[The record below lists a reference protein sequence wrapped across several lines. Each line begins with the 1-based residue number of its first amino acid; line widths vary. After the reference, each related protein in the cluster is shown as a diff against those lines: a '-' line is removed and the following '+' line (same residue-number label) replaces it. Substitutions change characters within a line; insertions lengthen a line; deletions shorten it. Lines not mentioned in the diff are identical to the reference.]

1 MIAIVDYEIGNLYSI
16 SKALARLGEEVVI
29 TNQAQVIVEAEA
41 VVLPGV
47 GSFEKA
53 MENLEKKEIKEVIKE
68 NQEDGKPFLGINLG
82 LQLLFE
88 KSQEAPRKK
97 GLSLLPGEVVKLP
110 PTNKIPH
117 MGWNRV
123 YFKKNSPLT
132 RDIPQGRFFY
142 FAHSFYV
149 LPEEPQAVV
158 GICNYNV
165 VIPAI
170 VNHDNVWGFQF
181 HPEKSSVWGMKVLE
195 NWVRSWKK

>member
-1 MIAIVDYEIGNLYSI
+1 MV
-16 SKALARLGEEVVI
+16 
-29 TNQAQVIVEAEA
+29 TNQAQEIREAEA

>member
-16 SKALARLGEEVVI
+16 FKALERLGEEVVV
-29 TNQAQVIVEAEA
+29 TNQAQEIREAEA

-53 MENLEKKEIKEVIKE
+53 MENLEKKEIKEAIKE
-68 NQEDGKPFLGINLG
+68 NQEDGEPFLGINLG

>member
-16 SKALARLGEEVVI
+16 FKALERLGEEVVV
-29 TNQAQVIVEAEA
+29 TNQAQEIREAEA

>member
-16 SKALARLGEEVVI
+16 FKALERLGEEVVV
-29 TNQAQVIVEAEA
+29 TNQAQEIREAEA

-68 NQEDGKPFLGINLG
+68 TQEDGKPILGINLG
-82 LQLLFE
+82 LLLLFE

-97 GLSLLPGEVVKLP
+97 GFSLLPGEVVKLP

>member
-16 SKALARLGEEVVI
+16 FKALERLGEEVVV
-29 TNQAQVIVEAEA
+29 TNQAQEIREAEA

-170 VNHDNVWGFQF
+170 VNHDTVWGFQF

>member
-1 MIAIVDYEIGNLYSI
+1 
-16 SKALARLGEEVVI
+16 VV
-29 TNQAQVIVEAEA
+29 TNQAQEIREAEA

>member
-16 SKALARLGEEVVI
+16 FKALERLGEEVVV
-29 TNQAQVIVEAEA
+29 TNQAQEIREAEA

-142 FAHSFYV
+142 FAHSFTSYGRTSSSGG
-149 LPEEPQAVV
+149 QA
-158 GICNYNV
+158 I
-165 VIPAI
+165 IM
-170 VNHDNVWGFQF
+170 W
-181 HPEKSSVWGMKVLE
+181 
-195 NWVRSWKK
+195 